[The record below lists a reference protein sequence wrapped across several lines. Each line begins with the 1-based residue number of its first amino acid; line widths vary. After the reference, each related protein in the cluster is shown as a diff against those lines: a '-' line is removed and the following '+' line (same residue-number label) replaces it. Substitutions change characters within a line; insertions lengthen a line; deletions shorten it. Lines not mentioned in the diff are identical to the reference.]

1 MLEPAV
7 WRCAMPMLYISWYI
21 NVIARFHFDG
31 VLAPF
36 LIVTAT
42 SHTNQNLPAA
52 ARCMVDMP
60 IIAATRLERD
70 VKNINLLLRQRLQIA
85 LSGEIL
91 RIIIICLPNRK
102 RRLSSEFIFIHNL
115 KTLIP
120 LAMSRQYPSRT
131 EF

>member
-120 LAMSRQYPSRT
+120 LAMPRQYPSRT

>member
-1 MLEPAV
+1 
-7 WRCAMPMLYISWYI
+7 MPPKLS
-21 NVIARFHFDG
+21 A
-31 VLAPF
+31 
-36 LIVTAT
+36 

-91 RIIIICLPNRK
+91 
-102 RRLSSEFIFIHNL
+102 
-115 KTLIP
+115 
-120 LAMSRQYPSRT
+120 A
-131 EF
+131 

>member
-7 WRCAMPMLYISWYI
+7 WRCAMPMLYINWYV
-21 NVIARFHFDG
+21 NAIARFHFDG
-31 VLAPF
+31 VLAQF
-36 LIVTAT
+36 LIITSA
-42 SHTNQNLPAA
+42 SHTNQNLSAA

-102 RRLSSEFIFIHNL
+102 RRLSSELIFIHNL

-120 LAMSRQYPSRT
+120 LAMPRQYPSRT

>member
-7 WRCAMPMLYISWYI
+7 WRCAMPMLYISWYV
-21 NVIARFHFDG
+21 NAIARFHFDG
-31 VLAPF
+31 VLAQF
-36 LIVTAT
+36 LIIASA

-91 RIIIICLPNRK
+91 
-102 RRLSSEFIFIHNL
+102 
-115 KTLIP
+115 
-120 LAMSRQYPSRT
+120 A
-131 EF
+131 

>member
-1 MLEPAV
+1 
-7 WRCAMPMLYISWYI
+7 
-21 NVIARFHFDG
+21 
-31 VLAPF
+31 
-36 LIVTAT
+36 
-42 SHTNQNLPAA
+42 
-52 ARCMVDMP
+52 MVDMP
-60 IIAATRLERD
+60 IITATRLERD

-102 RRLSSEFIFIHNL
+102 RRLSSEFILIHNL

-120 LAMSRQYPSRT
+120 LAMPRQYPSRT